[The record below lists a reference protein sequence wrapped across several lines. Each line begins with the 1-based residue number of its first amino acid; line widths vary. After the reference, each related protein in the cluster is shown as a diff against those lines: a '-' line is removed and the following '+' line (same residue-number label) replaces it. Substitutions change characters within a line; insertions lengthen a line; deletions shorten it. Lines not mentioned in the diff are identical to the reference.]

1 MSGESKDQPPD
12 ASLVTRNQD
21 GRPEA
26 DGPHPQGTHHHA
38 PIKGSRPGDRYVR
51 VVRSSDLPV
60 RQIAR
65 GHYIARETP
74 PTSRH
79 GRAAR
84 KLRRAVIGKPLTS
97 DEAAHERLS
106 KTKALAVF
114 SSDALSSVAYA
125 TQEILIVLLI
135 AGTGSLGNSWPIAIG
150 IATLLGIVIF
160 SYRQTVAAYPGG
172 GGAYI
177 VAKDNLGTYPS
188 LVAAAALLVDYVLT
202 VAVSISAGVA
212 AITSAFPS
220 MFDFRVYIGV
230 GAIVIVLLLNLRGV
244 SEAGSIFAV
253 PTYAF
258 IACMFALVGLGMAS
272 VLGFGLEAND
282 IELTG
287 DIGTQELT
295 LFLVLRAFAAG
306 CTALTGVEAISDGV
320 PAFKKPE
327 AKNAATTLLW
337 MGGILATMF
346 LGITYLANHFSLIPN
361 EEETIISQLA
371 RTLIGDGPFYYAVQA
386 FTALILILAANTAF
400 ADFPRLASFLAR
412 DKFLPHQFLFRGDR
426 LAFTTGIIVLGVLS
440 SLLVVIFNASVTNLI
455 PLYAVGVFTS
465 FTLSQ
470 TGMTRR
476 WLHSARS
483 HKRTI
488 GLIFNGGGAVATTAV
503 LTVIVATKFLAGAWI
518 VIALVPVII
527 FLLRGI
533 RLHYTDV
540 AEQLRLTTAQLRGRL
555 QSRTRD
561 VCAIVPVGS
570 LNIATVRALEYAMAI
585 TSDVT
590 AVHVAE
596 DAEEAEDLQNEWS
609 ASGIKVPLVIIESPY
624 RALVGPL
631 VAYVEQQKIEH
642 GDMLINV
649 VLPEFVPAHLGEQV
663 LHNQSAFR
671 LKAALLFRPGVVLTD
686 VPYHLAD

>member
-1 MSGESKDQPPD
+1 M
-12 ASLVTRNQD
+12 
-21 GRPEA
+21 
-26 DGPHPQGTHHHA
+26 
-38 PIKGSRPGDRYVR
+38 
-51 VVRSSDLPV
+51 
-60 RQIAR
+60 RQIGR
-65 GHYIARETP
+65 GHYIAHEAP

-150 IATLLGIVIF
+150 IAALLGIVIF

-220 MFDFRVYIGV
+220 MFDYHVYLAV
-230 GAIVIVLLLNLRGV
+230 SAVVIVLLLNLRGV

-258 IACMFALVGLGMAS
+258 IACMFTLVGLGMAS
-272 VLGFGLEAND
+272 VLGFGLEANE

-295 LFLVLRAFAAG
+295 LFLILRAFAAG

-371 RTLIGDGPFYYAVQA
+371 RTLIGDGPFYYIVQA

-440 SLLVVIFNASVTNLI
+440 SVLVVIFSANVTNLI

-503 LTVIVATKFLAGAWI
+503 LAVIVATKFLAGAWI

-540 AEQLRLTTAQLRGRL
+540 AEQLRLTTAQIRARL
-555 QSRTRD
+555 QTRTRD

-570 LNIATVRALEYAMAI
+570 LNIATARALEYALAI

-596 DAEEAEDLQNEWS
+596 DAEEAEDLQNAWS
-609 ASGIKVPLVIIESPY
+609 TAGIKVPLVIIESPY